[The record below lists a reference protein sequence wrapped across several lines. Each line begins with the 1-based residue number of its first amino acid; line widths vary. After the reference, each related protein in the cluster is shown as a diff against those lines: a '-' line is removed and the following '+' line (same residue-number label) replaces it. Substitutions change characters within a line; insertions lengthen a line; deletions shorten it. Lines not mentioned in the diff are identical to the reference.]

1 MRLDVIMNSFKMPGR
16 IFVNTVFRVFGDQ
29 DSLHS
34 LIIPEVFRTDAGRY
48 TAKIENE
55 AGYASSTAELMVDG
69 KIHFSDFINFLI
81 CSSCNLQS
89 FSLLISYRYVI
100 L

>member
-1 MRLDVIMNSFKMPGR
+1 MRSGDVIINPLQLLR
-16 IFVNTVFRVFGDQ
+16 RQFVNTVFREFGDQ

-34 LIIPEVFRTDAGRY
+34 LIIPEVFRADAGRY

-69 KIHFSDFINFLI
+69 KLQFSNFIKFLI
-81 CSSCNLQS
+81 CFS
-89 FSLLISYRYVI
+89 FKDS
-100 L
+100 